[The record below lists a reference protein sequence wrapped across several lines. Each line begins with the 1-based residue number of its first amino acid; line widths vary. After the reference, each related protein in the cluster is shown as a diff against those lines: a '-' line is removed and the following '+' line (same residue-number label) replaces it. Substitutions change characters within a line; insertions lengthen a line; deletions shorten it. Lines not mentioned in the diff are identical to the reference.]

1 MRRSAVDRTPA
12 INDLFSLRNKTALVT
27 GCRRGIGQ
35 AIAIALAE
43 AGADI
48 IGVSATME
56 DAGSDV
62 EAAVRGA
69 GRSYTPYRCDF
80 ADRRQLYRFIGRIR
94 KNHGA
99 VDILVNN
106 AGIIL
111 RTPAAEHSD
120 DDWDRVLEVNL
131 NAQFILSR
139 ELGRDMIEAGSG
151 KIIFTASLLTFQGG
165 ITVPGYAATKGGLQQ
180 LIMALSNEWASKGI
194 NVNGIAPGYVET
206 DNTEALRNDPERYKA
221 ILHRIPQGRWGVPGD
236 FKGPAVFLASRA
248 SDYVN
253 GTILIV
259 DGGWM
264 GR

>member
-1 MRRSAVDRTPA
+1 
-12 INDLFSLRNKTALVT
+12 VT
-27 GCRRGIGQ
+27 GCRRGIGR

-48 IGVSATME
+48 VGVSATME
-56 DAGSDV
+56 DSGSDV
-62 EAAVRGA
+62 EAAVLRA
-69 GRSYTPYRCDF
+69 GRSFTPYRCDF
-80 ADRRQLYRFIGRIR
+80 ADRRQLYRFIGQVRE
-94 KNHGA
+94 NNGA
-99 VDILVNN
+99 VDVLVNN
-106 AGIIL
+106 AGTIL

-120 DDWDRVLEVNL
+120 EYWDRVIEINL
-131 NAQFILSR
+131 SAQFVLSR

-165 ITVPGYAATKGGLQQ
+165 ITVPGYAASKGGLQQ

-194 NVNGIAPGYVET
+194 NVNGIAPGYIET
-206 DNTEALRNDPERYKA
+206 DNTEALRNNPERYQA
-221 ILHRIPQGRWGVPGD
+221 ILDRIPQGRWGVPED
-236 FKGPAVFLASRA
+236 FKGPAVFLASSA